1 MRRSTLPLGLA
12 RHSTLAQHPVALDLC
27 SRLLR
32 LVPSERLTC
41 QQALDHMWFND
52 SVVAQAPSPSFYQV
66 PSLMTRLTS
75 SAEGKRR
82 SALDR
87 SWKQAQSLKGQA
99 QPALQRYVATA
110 SGNYVTKSQAAAR
123 KAREQMQ
130 TKQQPQ
136 QQQQSAQQQLQQR
149 DAKTNESNRTSAN
162 KGGVPGVTV
171 SQKAY
176 QQEHAY
182 AEAQRLHAQL
192 RAQSE
197 KIGRAHV

>member
-1 MRRSTLPLGLA
+1 MYR
-12 RHSTLAQHPVALDLC
+12 
-27 SRLLR
+27 
-32 LVPSERLTC
+32 
-41 QQALDHMWFND
+41 
-52 SVVAQAPSPSFYQV
+52 
-66 PSLMTRLTS
+66 
-75 SAEGKRR
+75 
-82 SALDR
+82 
-87 SWKQAQSLKGQA
+87 WKAQSLKGQA

-197 KIGRAHV
+197 KPASSSNNNNNNNNSNSMRGSKKSRKKKHVSYDNSVRKGKLKEE